1 MFIMLIPTTG
11 EERIPFNEG
20 YRRSNVTITL
30 EDLGQIAAEIT
41 AAS

>member
-1 MFIMLIPTTG
+1 MLIPTTG

-20 YRRSNVTITL
+20 YKRSNVTITI
-30 EDLGQIAAEIT
+30 EDLGQISDEIA

>member
-1 MFIMLIPTTG
+1 MLTRTTG

-20 YRRSNVTITL
+20 YKRSNVTTTM
-30 EDLGQIAAEIT
+30 EDLGQIFSEIV

>member
-1 MFIMLIPTTG
+1 MLTQTTA

-20 YRRSNVTITL
+20 YKISNVTITL
-30 EDLGQIAAEIT
+30 EDLGQIGDEVA

>member
-1 MFIMLIPTTG
+1 MLTQTAG

-20 YRRSNVTITL
+20 YKTSDITITP
-30 EDLGQIAAEIT
+30 EELGQIATEIA